1 MKTVLITGA
10 SRGIGEA
17 CARIF
22 GEKGWK
28 VYLNCRSNVDM
39 LKDLQRDIPESV
51 LLPFD
56 VSDKKAVQENLK
68 DLQIDC
74 LVNNA
79 GVALFSPFDA
89 VTSEQESAL
98 YGVNLFGALN
108 CTRALLPQMIRRKS
122 GCIINL
128 SSMWGETGG
137 SCEVDYSAAKGA
149 LIAFT
154 KALSKEVGP
163 SDIRVNCV
171 CPGVIDTDM
180 NAHLSIADVNALV
193 EEIPLER
200 LGNAEDVAEAV
211 YFLASEKA
219 SYITGAVLD
228 VNGGI
233 V

>member
-22 GEKGWK
+22 GENGWK

-39 LKDLQRDIPESV
+39 LKELQNELPESV

-89 VTSEQESAL
+89 VTAEQESAL

-108 CTRALLPQMIRRKS
+108 CTRTLLPQMIRRKS

-154 KALSKEVGP
+154 KALAKEVGP

-233 V
+233 I

>member
-22 GEKGWK
+22 GENGWK
-28 VYLNCRSNVDM
+28 VYLNCRHNVEM
-39 LKDLQRDIPESV
+39 LKDIQKDIPDSV
-51 LLPFD
+51 ILPFD
-56 VSDKKAVQENLK
+56 VSDRKAVFEAIS
-68 DLQIDC
+68 DLHIDC

-79 GVALFSPFDA
+79 GVSLVSPFDA
-89 VTSEQESAL
+89 VTEEQEKAL
-98 YGVNLFGALN
+98 YGTDLFGVLN
-108 CTRALLPQMIRRKS
+108 CSRAVLPGMIRRKN

-149 LIAFT
+149 VIAFT
-154 KALSKEVGP
+154 KALAKEVGP

-180 NAHLSIADVNALV
+180 NAHLSVADVNDIV
-193 EEIPLER
+193 DSIPLER
-200 LGNAEDVAEAV
+200 LGRAEDVAEAV

-219 SYITGAVLD
+219 SYITGAVIN

-233 V
+233 I

>member
-22 GEKGWK
+22 GENGWK
-28 VYLNCRSNVDM
+28 VYLNCRNNVQM
-39 LKDLQRDIPESV
+39 LEDIQKDVPDSV

-56 VSDKKAVQENLK
+56 VSDRKAVYQAIQ
-68 DLQIDC
+68 DLHIDC

-79 GVALFSPFDA
+79 GVSLVSPFDA
-89 VTSEQESAL
+89 VTEEQEKAL
-98 YGVNLFGALN
+98 YGTDLFGVLN
-108 CTRALLPQMIRRKS
+108 CSRAVLPGMIRRKS

-149 LIAFT
+149 VIAFT
-154 KALSKEVGP
+154 KALAKEVGP

-180 NAHLSIADVNALV
+180 NAHLSVADVNDIV
-193 EEIPLER
+193 DSIPLER
-200 LGNAEDVAEAV
+200 LGRAEDVAEAV
-211 YFLASEKA
+211 YFLASEIA

-233 V
+233 I

>member
-22 GEKGWK
+22 GENGWK
-28 VYLNCRSNVDM
+28 VYLNCRHNVEM
-39 LKDLQRDIPESV
+39 LKDIQKDIPDSV
-51 LLPFD
+51 ILPFD
-56 VSDKKAVQENLK
+56 VSDRKAVFEAIS
-68 DLQIDC
+68 DLHIDC

-79 GVALFSPFDA
+79 GVSLVSPFDA
-89 VTSEQESAL
+89 VTEEQEKAL
-98 YGVNLFGALN
+98 YGTDLFGVLN
-108 CTRALLPQMIRRKS
+108 CSRAVLPGMIRRKS

-149 LIAFT
+149 VIAFT
-154 KALSKEVGP
+154 KALAKEVGP

-180 NAHLSIADVNALV
+180 NAHLSVADVNDIV
-193 EEIPLER
+193 DSIPLER
-200 LGNAEDVAEAV
+200 LGRAEDVAEAV
-211 YFLASEKA
+211 YFLVSEKA

-233 V
+233 I

>member
-22 GEKGWK
+22 GESGWK
-28 VYLNCRSNVDM
+28 VYLNCRNNVQM
-39 LKDLQRDIPESV
+39 LEELQKDIPESV
-51 LLPFD
+51 VLPFD
-56 VSDKKAVQENLK
+56 VSDRKAVFEAIS
-68 DLQIDC
+68 DLHIDC

-79 GVALFSPFDA
+79 GVSLVSLFDA
-89 VTSEQESAL
+89 VTEEQEKAL
-98 YGVNLFGALN
+98 YGTNLFGVLN
-108 CTRALLPQMIRRKS
+108 CSRAVLPGMIRRKS

-149 LIAFT
+149 VIAFT
-154 KALSKEVGP
+154 KALAKEVGP

-180 NAHLSIADVNALV
+180 NAHLSVADVNALV

-200 LGNAEDVAEAV
+200 LGRAEDVAEAV

-219 SYITGAVLD
+219 TYITGAVIN

-233 V
+233 L